1 MSDVQNKKHSNQQ
14 TVVRRRGFLAGAA
27 TTGAVGVAVVASG
40 VLAKKDVVSAVT
52 VDESAS
58 KGYQLSEHVRRYYR
72 STTV

>member
-1 MSDVQNKKHSNQQ
+1 MSDVQNKKSNDQPS
-14 TVVRRRGFLAGAA
+14 VVRRRGFLAGAA
-27 TTGAVGVAVVASG
+27 TTGAVGAAALATGMLSKQESTPVV
-40 VLAKKDVVSAVT
+40 